1 MKKVSLI
8 LICLL
13 LTFLPANAKSVTDKD
28 ATDTSAKVF
37 IYHIPDDNNDLE
49 SASDE
54 VNSDKKNQD
63 KKIITSD
70 DITADTSGKVDED
83 AEEDSVDDEDVVEDY
98 ELGDM
103 YTDVLKGYAEYNE
116 EDENSIFLEDD
127 LNDVLALN
135 IKKPSKVSD
144 EVYSGSDNLFF
155 KSPEIFTKYNKV
167 EYSIA
172 PVSNVTTTTKG
183 NFSIGTTYNQGIDYA
198 EFEQTTGIFS
208 RYDTKYFAVSS
219 AYKKTINSTNN
230 NYNDKFYFAPE
241 IKINQY
247 FTLRETLSADIVKNI
262 RQAEFTISINPFGRK
277 DLDRLKFEL
286 GTNSIFDG
294 TNTLLKNQFK
304 IQTNLKL

>member
-37 IYHIPDDNNDLE
+37 IYHIPDDDDLE

-54 VNSDKKNQD
+54 VNSDKNNKD

-83 AEEDSVDDEDVVEDY
+83 AEEDSGDDEDVVEDY

-127 LNDVLALN
+127 LNDVLSLN

-155 KSPEIFTKYNKV
+155 KSPEVFTKYNKV

>member
-37 IYHIPDDNNDLE
+37 IYHIPDDDDLE
-49 SASDE
+49 STSDE
-54 VNSDKKNQD
+54 VNSDKNNKD

-70 DITADTSGKVDED
+70 DITADTSGKEDED
-83 AEEDSVDDEDVVEDY
+83 AEEDSGDDEDVVEDY

-127 LNDVLALN
+127 LNDVLSLN

-155 KSPEIFTKYNKV
+155 KSPEVFTKYNKV

-183 NFSIGTTYNQGIDYA
+183 NFSIGTTYDQGIDYA
-198 EFEQTTGIFS
+198 EFEQSTGVYS
-208 RYDTKYFAVSS
+208 RYDTKHFAVSS
-219 AYKKTINSTNN
+219 AYKKTVNSTNN
-230 NYNDKFYFAPE
+230 NYNDNFYFSPE
-241 IKINQY
+241 LKINQY

-262 RQAEFTISINPFGRK
+262 RQAEFTISINPFGLK
-277 DLDRLKFEL
+277 DSDRLRFEV
-286 GTNSIFDG
+286 GTKSIFDS

-304 IQTNLKL
+304 FQTNIKL

>member
-1 MKKVSLI
+1 MKKVSLL
-8 LICLL
+8 LISLL
-13 LTFLPANAKSVTDKD
+13 LTFLPCNAKSTLEID
-28 ATDTSAKVF
+28 AGENVPKIF
-37 IYHIPDDNNDLE
+37 IYHIPDE
-49 SASDE
+49 SDITKGISE
-54 VNSDKKNQD
+54 VTNPEENQAPE
-63 KKIITSD
+63 IITSD
-70 DITADTSGKVDED
+70 DITADTSGVKFSDDDTVSLED
-83 AEEDSVDDEDVVEDY
+83 DVVENY

-103 YTDVLKGYAEYNE
+103 YSDVLKGYAEYNE
-116 EDENSIFLEDD
+116 EEEEAISLEDD
-127 LNDVLALN
+127 FDNFLSIN
-135 IKKPSKVSD
+135 IKQPSKIEAGKYTGGKQSFLD
-144 EVYSGSDNLFF
+144 T
-155 KSPEIFTKYNKV
+155 PELFTKYNKV

-172 PVSNVTTTTKG
+172 PVSNTNCAKKG
-183 NFSIGTTYNQGIDYA
+183 NFSIGTMYDQGIDYA